1 MSPLTVSS
9 DIKHTLR
16 TLAHEL
22 GEKIKPT
29 KQRPSDPARQ
39 EDTGLS
45 KYVFYA
51 PRKSDGKVPADFQD
65 ALSRAARETPN
76 LTASEIFAEALQYA
90 NGPYGASNPAMDTF
104 RDEVMENLAAEIR
117 TDVDEGRLQPAHA
130 NLSTSAR
137 QNRAMNDF
145 LDRSRPATLMEIAR
159 ELKLDPKKIHK
170 KYGDANNYYGM
181 NFRKYRNAIAN
192 IRLDIIRNEA
202 TNLSDGDTFKESILN
217 PESKILRYKEF
228 ELQYLYKDE
237 SSGGSFVG
245 CLFKEPDNQE
255 RLWVVTYEG
264 NIITLSPDEVG
275 ESNTQALGA
284 PMILSSNL
292 SSNPTPGR
300 GTRIAANA
308 VVSILRDTYRKQIEN
323 ERNIYKTVLRADID
337 RKNENVIIT
346 DMKKGGLNIVP
357 FSRTI
362 LAYKRG
368 ADYEELKSIQR
379 QDLNR
384 LKGNLSGLGLGTVT
398 GMPAGPV
405 GMAAGGAAGW
415 IGASAS
421 VSLIPV
427 VNKAVSSLHESAK
440 GGK

>member
-137 QNRAMNDF
+137 QW
-145 LDRSRPATLMEIAR
+145 P
-159 ELKLDPKKIHK
+159 DPI
-170 KYGDANNYYGM
+170 GW
-181 NFRKYRNAIAN
+181 
-192 IRLDIIRNEA
+192 
-202 TNLSDGDTFKESILN
+202 
-217 PESKILRYKEF
+217 
-228 ELQYLYKDE
+228 
-237 SSGGSFVG
+237 SGF
-245 CLFKEPDNQE
+245 
-255 RLWVVTYEG
+255 
-264 NIITLSPDEVG
+264 
-275 ESNTQALGA
+275 
-284 PMILSSNL
+284 NL
-292 SSNPTPGR
+292 SSCSALGLLPG
-300 GTRIAANA
+300 
-308 VVSILRDTYRKQIEN
+308 QM
-323 ERNIYKTVLRADID
+323 TVLLR
-337 RKNENVIIT
+337 
-346 DMKKGGLNIVP
+346 L
-357 FSRTI
+357 
-362 LAYKRG
+362 LAQAR
-368 ADYEELKSIQR
+368 
-379 QDLNR
+379 
-384 LKGNLSGLGLGTVT
+384 
-398 GMPAGPV
+398 
-405 GMAAGGAAGW
+405 
-415 IGASAS
+415 
-421 VSLIPV
+421 
-427 VNKAVSSLHESAK
+427 
-440 GGK
+440 